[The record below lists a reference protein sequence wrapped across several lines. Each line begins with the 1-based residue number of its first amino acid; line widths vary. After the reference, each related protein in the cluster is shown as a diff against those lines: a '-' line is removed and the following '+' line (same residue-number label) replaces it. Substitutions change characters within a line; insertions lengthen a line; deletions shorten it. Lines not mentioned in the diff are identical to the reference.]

1 MKKIFRILCPAVF
14 CVLIF
19 CFAAFC
25 TAQKVSAAEKISP
38 ETGSILLTMN
48 TGAVSGDA
56 DSRVI
61 RLLNIP
67 ADFTERYTSR
77 WTSAD
82 ESVATVSPA
91 GEVRAVSSGETMV
104 RCEISRVSTGKHCA
118 TVTVN
123 VTVQEGG
130 GGAAIIGFP
139 DGNTMSVGDSYALHR
154 NKDERLGVSSTDRT
168 VWEVSDPDVAVVDGN
183 GVVTALAEGSFTVWA
198 RTYDAYGALTAVSS
212 GVTIEVAAG
221 LGSVKQLSANSV
233 EVTFVSAM
241 TDFPED
247 GDFTIKE
254 EDGTLLGIKSVTE
267 GAGGRSA
274 VIETFAPFHDGD
286 IYTVAVSGCG
296 SMQFE
301 ASHGEVEKVEVLT
314 TRIEAG
320 EKTKIEYAL
329 LDDAGGQRYKGSET
343 EDVLVD
349 GDRVELVSSDDD
361 AWIDG
366 MELTIY
372 DLDATAAVTVR
383 YYPTGEGTYVESAP
397 VIIRAVEDTT
407 TVTSVTSY
415 TVTQNS
421 DGSAADW
428 DAVQTYVHIGD
439 SGWYL
444 QLSAKDSEGN
454 RMYTDAWGDDGWYF
468 TSENP
473 EILGIDS
480 DTGHLTPFRQG
491 TASIYCLH
499 NEFEYCV
506 NITVKAERTPSGV
519 QAAADKT
526 TLSVAGN
533 TDTASVTVQIT
544 DAAGV
549 VLAADAENL
558 TWQFTSGAEPHPVV
572 AVTDTEAGIFVTVT
586 ASDAT
591 GAGQHV
597 LELSYG
603 AGKTALTFT
612 VSQNAVGETTDVTGG
627 VLWYAADAVR
637 PASVTLTLYADGV
650 STASADVTA
659 ADGWQHTWTDLPT
672 EQGGKTVTYTVKAA
686 APAGFFVTG
695 EDNVTTAIYTAEITG
710 ASAQTD
716 GSGNVT
722 LTVTFSG
729 SLSFAE
735 AAGISVSGGTVQ
747 SASLSGNT
755 LVLNMGALQAG
766 TYTVSGSGI
775 YGAASVTVAAG

>member
-1 MKKIFRILCPAVF
+1 M
-14 CVLIF
+14 LIF
-19 CFAAFC
+19 CLAALC
-25 TAQKVSAAEKISP
+25 TVQNAAAAEKISP
-38 ETGSILLTMN
+38 ETGSILLSMN
-48 TGAVSGDA
+48 TGSISGDA

-61 RLLNIP
+61 RLMNIP
-67 ADFTERYTSR
+67 ADFHERYTTR

-82 ESVATVSPA
+82 ESIAAVSPA
-91 GEVRAVSSGETMV
+91 GEVQAVAPGETMV
-104 RCEISRVSTGKHCA
+104 LCEVSRVSTGKHCA

-123 VTVQEGG
+123 VIVQEGG
-130 GGAAIIGFP
+130 GGVAIIGSP
-139 DGNTMSVGDSYALHR
+139 EGNVMSVGDSYALHR

-168 VWEVSDPDVAVVDGN
+168 VWEVSDPAVASVDRN
-183 GVVTALAEGSFTVWA
+183 GIVTALAEGSFTVWA
-198 RTYDAYGALTAVSS
+198 KTYDAYGMLTAVSE
-212 GVTIEVAAG
+212 GGTIEVTAG
-221 LGSVKQLSANSV
+221 LGSAKQLSANSV

-241 TDFPED
+241 TAFPDD

-267 GAGGRSA
+267 GAGGKSA
-274 VIETFAPFHDGD
+274 VIETFAPFRDGET
-286 IYTVAVSGCG
+286 YTVSVSGLG
-296 SMQFE
+296 SVRFE
-301 ASHGEVEKVEVLT
+301 AAHGEVAKVEVLT
-314 TRIEAG
+314 SRIETG
-320 EKTKIEYAL
+320 KKTEIEYAL
-329 LDDAGGQRYKGSET
+329 LDEAGGQRYKGSET

-383 YYPTGEGTYVESAP
+383 YYPTGEGAYVESKP
-397 VIIRAVEDTT
+397 VVIKAVEDTT

-415 TVTQNS
+415 TVTRNS
-421 DGSAADW
+421 DGSTADW
-428 DAVQTYVHIGD
+428 GAVQTYVHIGD

-444 QLSAKDSEGN
+444 QLSAKDHEGN
-454 RMYTDAWGDDGWYF
+454 RLYTDAWADDGWYF

-480 DTGHLTPFRQG
+480 DTGYLTPFRQG
-491 TASIYCLH
+491 TASVYCLH
-499 NEFEYCV
+499 NEFEYYV
-506 NITVKAERTPSGV
+506 TITVKAERVPAGV
-519 QAAADKT
+519 QVSADKT
-526 TLSVAGN
+526 TLAVSGN
-533 TDTASVTVQIT
+533 TSTASVSVQVT
-544 DAAGV
+544 DAAGI
-549 VLAADAENL
+549 VLAADAEKL
-558 TWQFTSGAEPHPVV
+558 TWKFTSGAEPHPSV

-586 ASDAT
+586 ASNAT

-597 LELSYG
+597 LEFSYG

-612 VSQNAVGETTDVTGG
+612 VSRNAVGETTDVTGG
-627 VLWYAADAVR
+627 VIWYAADAVR

-650 STASADVTA
+650 SAASADVTA

-672 EQGGKTVTYTVKAA
+672 VQGGKTVTYTVKAA

-729 SLSFAE
+729 SLSSGDD
-735 AAGISVSGGTVQ
+735 AGISVSGGTVQ
-747 SASLSGNT
+747 SVSLSGNT
-755 LVLNMGALQAG
+755 LVLHMGALSAG
-766 TYTVSGSGI
+766 NYTVSGSGI